1 MGNSN
6 GAPSGFLLVL
16 LINGILE
23 FVCAQSPYN
32 MRGLLTGYMILLVL
46 LSVSVNFLMRYF
58 HFLMYIH
65 SKCYILPS
73 ISTALSLIGLVVY
86 CLLARWYK
94 RRVRDEDYDAHR
106 VVEEVYDRYLSHVH

>member
-23 FVCAQSPYN
+23 FVCARSPYN
-32 MRGLLTGYMILLVL
+32 MRGLLTGYMLSLNCASLRICQLPYLLI
-46 LSVSVNFLMRYF
+46 YT
-58 HFLMYIH
+58 H
-65 SKCYILPS
+65 SKYYIIPS
-73 ISTALSLIGLVVY
+73 ISTSLSVIGLVVY